1 MDAKKIHNQNHFC
14 GVSFIKKTMTA
25 IANKMVDAKL
35 KYNFVL
41 ILIITPSSITLLYRL
56 TLHFLTLV
64 CTSVKHILFRHAFH
78 TNHIFFSHAPRRF

>member
-14 GVSFIKKTMTA
+14 GLPFIKKTINA

-41 ILIITPSSITLLYRL
+41 IPIIPHPSITLQYIL
-56 TLHFLTLV
+56 TLHFLTLI
-64 CTSVKHILFRHAFH
+64 CTPVKHILSRHVFH
-78 TNHIFFSHAPRRF
+78 TNHVFF